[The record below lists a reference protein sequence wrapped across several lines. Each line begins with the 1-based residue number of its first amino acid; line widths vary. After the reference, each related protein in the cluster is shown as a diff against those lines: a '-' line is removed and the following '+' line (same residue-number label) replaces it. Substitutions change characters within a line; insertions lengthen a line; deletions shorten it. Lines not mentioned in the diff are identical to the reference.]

1 MKSHSQKK
9 SRQKKSSA
17 GARVMSDNVQRM
29 LQLVAE
35 KETINRTTRHG
46 IADSLI
52 LAKNSKAYKPSGAGT
67 FNRPK

>member
-1 MKSHSQKK
+1 MKSNHQKK
-9 SRQKKSSA
+9 SRQKKSSVVT
-17 GARVMSDNVQRM
+17 RTTNDNVQRM

-35 KETINRTTRHG
+35 KDKTNRTNSHG